1 MPPFDTVTFLNQIIF
16 IGIFFSI
23 MSIIYNHISKLKL
36 LILSIC
42 EVFLALK
49 KQLKIIVV
57 GVITTAFTST
67 PANMEKLDMEK
78 AQVTPEVPSTL
89 PELEVVSNPMLAYSL
104 ITLLVAVLYYAS
116 VLARPPL
123 PTRPPRSV

>member
-89 PELEVVSNPMLAYSL
+89 PELEVVSNPVLAYSV
-104 ITLLVAVLYYAS
+104 ITLLIAVIYLAS
-116 VLARPPL
+116 VFARPPFPPR
-123 PTRPPRSV
+123 PTR